1 MNGALKANGASK
13 GNEAS
18 ATNTASSDGP
28 DRRWWKEAIIYQI
41 YPASFLDTDGDGF
54 GNVNGITSKLDYL
67 RDLGADIL
75 WINPIYK
82 SPQRDMGYDI
92 SDYRDIHPPYGTMED
107 VDRLI
112 AEVKK
117 RDMKIIMDLVV
128 NHTSNQHPWF
138 IESASSKDNPK
149 RNWYI
154 WKKPKYDADGNRQP
168 PNNWSSLI
176 KHTDSGWTY
185 HPETDEY
192 YLSLFS
198 AFQPD
203 LNWEVEEVRK
213 EVHSILRFWL
223 DKGVSGFRMDVINF
237 ISKDPKFPDADIT
250 DPNKEYQI
258 GKQHFATGPRL
269 MEYLHDMK
277 RSVLSEYESVTV
289 GEAPFIS
296 KEEERLA
303 IIRAEGGAL
312 NMIFTFEMIELD
324 MDPQV
329 GRFSHRAWNAHDL
342 RDAMTMSYRMIERNG
357 WHTLFCENHDQ
368 PRSVSRFCDDSDE
381 HRVASTKLL
390 CTMQI
395 TLPGTLYLYQGEELG
410 MRNIPKSWGPEE
422 YKDIESQVWWE
433 QVCEKHPEGSPERD
447 EAKRLLRL
455 KARDNARTPFP
466 WDSTSNGGFSPAGV
480 KTWMRVHEDY
490 PIVNAEAQLAAGRAN
505 NRSMLVSPYR
515 FWQRSID
522 VRKRQSDLFVYGS
535 FETVQDT
542 PSNIF
547 AYRRKMDDQEAI
559 TILNFSKHETDF
571 TLPADVEVKLWV
583 LGSYDSLSTEKPK
596 TGVIHLLPWES
607 LLGIVQGDA
616 RQLQD

>member
-1 MNGALKANGASK
+1 MNGPSKVNGASK
-13 GNEAS
+13 ITKAS
-18 ATNTASSDGP
+18 TTNGASSDSP
-28 DRRWWKEAIIYQI
+28 DRRWWKEAIVYQI

-54 GNVNGITSKLDYL
+54 GNINGITSKLDYL
-67 RDLGADIL
+67 KDLGADIL

-82 SPQRDMGYDI
+82 SPQKDMGYDI
-92 SDYRDIHPPYGTMED
+92 ADYRDIHPPYGTMED
-107 VDRLI
+107 VDHLI
-112 AEVKK
+112 EEARK
-117 RDMKIIMDLVV
+117 RDMKLIMDLVV
-128 NHTSNQHPWF
+128 NHTSNEHPWF
-138 IESASSKDNPK
+138 IESASSTDNPK
-149 RNWYI
+149 RDWYI
-154 WKKPKYDADGNRQP
+154 WKKPKYDAEGNRHP
-168 PNNWSSLI
+168 PNNWCSLI
-176 KHTDSGWTY
+176 KHTESGWTY

-198 AFQPD
+198 SFQPD
-203 LNWEVEEVRK
+203 LNWEVPDLRK
-213 EVHSILRFWL
+213 QIHSILRFWL

-237 ISKDPKFPDADIT
+237 ISKDPKFPDADIVHQDRT
-250 DPNKEYQI
+250 YQN

-277 RSVLSEYESVTV
+277 RSVLSEYESLTV

-296 KEEERLA
+296 KEEERLE
-303 IIRAEGGAL
+303 IIRAEGGVL

-324 MDPQV
+324 MDPQL
-329 GRFSHRAWNAHDL
+329 GRFSHKSWNAHDL
-342 RDAMTMSYRMIERNG
+342 RDAMAMSYRMIERNG

-395 TLPGTLYLYQGEELG
+395 SLPGTLYLYQGEELG

-422 YKDIESQVWWE
+422 YKDIESQVYWE
-433 QVCEKHPEGSPERD
+433 QVCETHPEGSPERD

-466 WDSTSNGGFSPAGV
+466 WDSTSNGGFSPVGV
-480 KTWMRVHEDY
+480 KPWMRVHEDY
-490 PIVNAEAQLAAGRAN
+490 PVVNAAAQLAAGKAN
-505 NRSMLVSPYR
+505 SRTMLVSPYR
-515 FWQRSID
+515 FWQRSIN

-535 FETVQDT
+535 FEIIEDT
-542 PSNIF
+542 PSSIF
-547 AYRRKMDDQEAI
+547 AYRRKIDGQESI

-571 TLPADVEVKLWV
+571 TLPADAEVHLWV
-583 LGSYDSLSTEKPK
+583 LGSYDSISAEKPK
-596 TGVIHLLPWES
+596 TGVIHLLPWEG

-616 RQLQD
+616 QQL